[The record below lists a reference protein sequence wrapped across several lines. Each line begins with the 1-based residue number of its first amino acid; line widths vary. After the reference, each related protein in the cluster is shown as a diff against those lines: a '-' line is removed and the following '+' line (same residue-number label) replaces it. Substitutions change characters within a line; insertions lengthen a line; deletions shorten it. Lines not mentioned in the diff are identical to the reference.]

1 MKFYKT
7 VEENQGKGDPLLVIC
22 EYELYNILLYSLA
35 EKQNLKGFEVYRNSL
50 LVNKIIDKI
59 KKEKLKVPFED
70 FESYIEEAIGRYK
83 KRGN

>member
-7 VEENQGKGDPLLVIC
+7 VEENQGRGDSLLVIC

-50 LVNKIIDKI
+50 LVNRIIDKI
-59 KKEKLKVPFED
+59 KEEKLKVPFEG
-70 FESYIEEAIGRYK
+70 FESYIEEAIEIYK
-83 KRGN
+83 KRRN